1 MQHPPCFFTISNRL
15 LLGGNCVKEKKYLDF
30 LGGLVLLMLSVII
43 IIASVLMH
51 IKSGEV
57 FYLSPGLMPMILGI
71 ALLFCSL
78 FYFAESLKD
87 GGFSARICE
96 TREWFHA
103 VVSDKT
109 THSMA
114 VGVIIGGA
122 FSSIITSLVDDILS
136 PILGIFGGL
145 NFDELSLNIMGDV
158 TLKYG
163 KFLTAVINFL
173 IMALVIFCLVKAMN
187 ALSSKMVHNK
197 EAAPAAPT
205 TKICPFCKSEIP
217 IGATKCAHCTSELTE
232 DAGSVSN
239 EAAAAGE

>member
-87 GGFSARICE
+87 GGFSAVSAKQENGFMPLFLIRQRIP
-96 TREWFHA
+96 WQS
-103 VVSDKT
+103 V
-109 THSMA
+109 
-114 VGVIIGGA
+114 
-122 FSSIITSLVDDILS
+122 
-136 PILGIFGGL
+136 
-145 NFDELSLNIMGDV
+145 LSLWLCI
-158 TLKYG
+158 LFY
-163 KFLTAVINFL
+163 L
-173 IMALVIFCLVKAMN
+173 
-187 ALSSKMVHNK
+187 
-197 EAAPAAPT
+197 
-205 TKICPFCKSEIP
+205 
-217 IGATKCAHCTSELTE
+217 
-232 DAGSVSN
+232 
-239 EAAAAGE
+239 